1 MAQATLYK
9 PPRFMTAVLQVSERV
24 VLAQKAYILFYI
36 RRDVGDLP
44 SMPSLPRVAAPAA
57 AGAPPAAVGTSPT
70 AVAKGFAQST
80 QNRPAPVKRKREGE
94 DGPTPGKRKEESG
107 VGPADKHLRQQKEN
121 LTTDPAGLK
130 VTKPRLRVR
139 TCPSFLSC
147 GECQANLRALSP
159 LDGSHWEACLLGS
172 VMAGILLASSQALG
186 PCSVVP

>member
-1 MAQATLYK
+1 MAQQPSTS
-9 PPRFMTAVLQVSERV
+9 PPSFTTAVLQVSERV

-44 SMPSLPRVAAPAA
+44 SLPSLPRVAAPAA
-57 AGAPPAAVGTSPT
+57 AGTSPAAVGTSPA

-107 VGPADKHLRQQKEN
+107 LGPSDKHLRQQKEN
-121 LTTDPAGLK
+121 VTTDPAGRNM
-130 VTKPRLRVR
+130 TKPRLRVR

-147 GECQANLRALSP
+147 GGCQANLRALSR
-159 LDGSHWEACLLGS
+159 LDGGHWKAYLMGS

-186 PCSVVP
+186 QCSVVP